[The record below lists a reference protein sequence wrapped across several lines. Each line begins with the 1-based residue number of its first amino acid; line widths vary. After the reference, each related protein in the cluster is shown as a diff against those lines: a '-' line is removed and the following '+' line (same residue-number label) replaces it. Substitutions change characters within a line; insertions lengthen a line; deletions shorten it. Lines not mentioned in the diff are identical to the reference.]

1 MHDLHAPNSLTS
13 DSAAGASPRL
23 RALARGTPRRLA
35 PSRAMVSA
43 GAQIFFAS
51 VRAVLEIFCVGAV
64 GVLGARRGWLDRKT
78 CKTLSTFNGNFFLPA
93 LLWVSLSRSVS
104 ASALRKLW
112 LLPVTCV
119 VHVAVGLL
127 LGLGVVRWAPVQSR
141 ASGPSR

>member
-1 MHDLHAPNSLTS
+1 
-13 DSAAGASPRL
+13 
-23 RALARGTPRRLA
+23 
-35 PSRAMVSA
+35 MVSA

-119 VHVAVGLL
+119 VHVDGRSGCSGWASCAGRRCSPGFRTVALMASW
-127 LGLGVVRWAPVQSR
+127 VRKLAR
-141 ASGPSR
+141 AAGGRREGDHQEPEDWEFDVHER